1 MPVTAEPYWY
11 WQTRQQFCLGKK
23 SSEAHVKL
31 LADKDERFKNLF
43 GKAVI
48 FVLLATIGIGATL
61 LWTGIKQGA
70 LTTKSPIYF
79 VADSGEGLSEG
90 MPVKYSGFK
99 IGKLNTLALDEQ
111 GRVQVE
117 VSIETKYL
125 KLMRQDAVI
134 RLIKEGVIGDGVLAL
149 SRGSEAKAALA
160 AGEVV
165 RFERANGLE
174 QAVIEV
180 KNRILPILD
189 DVQQTLHDPQS
200 DVRQTMKNLREF
212 TAELQGTRKLL
223 DKLLG
228 SVDANLNNEVQP
240 LLRSLRQSASKAETI
255 SAKLDIELPG
265 LMKKADD
272 SMENIRATTLSVKD
286 AVQKSAPQLP
296 GMIIES
302 RETLGKTSTLVDDT
316 KEVVDSLSTHWPL
329 KNVVP
334 APETAP
340 VKMDSHD

>member
-1 MPVTAEPYWY
+1 
-11 WQTRQQFCLGKK
+11 
-23 SSEAHVKL
+23 VKL

-43 GKAVI
+43 GKAVV
-48 FVLLATIGIGATL
+48 FVLLATLGIGATL
-61 LWTGIKQGA
+61 LWTGVKKGA

-99 IGKLNTLALDEQ
+99 IGKLNSLALDEQ

-134 RLIKEGVIGDGVLAL
+134 RLVKEGVIGDGVLAL
-149 SRGSEAKAALA
+149 SRGTEAKAVLA
-160 AGEVV
+160 EGAVV
-165 RFERANGLE
+165 QFERANGLE

-180 KNRILPILD
+180 KNRVLPILD
-189 DVQQTLHDPQS
+189 DVQQMLHDPQS

-212 TAELQGTRKLL
+212 TAELQRTRKLM
-223 DKLLG
+223 DKVLG
-228 SVDANLNNEVQP
+228 SVDTNLNNEVQP
-240 LLRSLRQSASKAETI
+240 LLSSLRQSAAKAETI
-255 SAKLDIELPG
+255 SSKLEHDLPG
-265 LMKKADD
+265 LLKKADD
-272 SMENIRATTLSVKD
+272 SMESIRVTTSSIKD

-296 GMIIES
+296 AMINDS
-302 RETLGKTSTLVDDT
+302 RETLGKTNELVDDS
-316 KEVVDSLSTHWPL
+316 KIMIDSLSTHWPL
-329 KNVVP
+329 KNIVP